1 MNKKFIDE
9 KAAPS
14 GIGGFLPARF
24 EDKFKLFYTPTEKQ
38 ILKEFKANKKS
49 IAKLFP
55 KDQTR
60 LKKYISENN
69 IKLKNYKDVLIVFE
83 KFSDK
88 Q

>member
-9 KAAPS
+9 KEAPS

-38 ILKEFKANKKS
+38 ILKELKANKKS
-49 IAKLFP
+49 VTKLFP
-55 KDQTR
+55 DDQSR
-60 LKKYISENN
+60 LKKYMSENN
-69 IKLKNYKDVLIVFE
+69 IKLKNYKDVLLIFE
-83 KFSDK
+83 KFGDK